1 MTVFFRDAGFESVAQ
16 VANTLL
22 SGVVLSGQ
30 GANTTIYLLGA
41 NAHANTILKQND
53 NNGAVIAYVPAG
65 NNSFPCTIAVTGNN
79 HIFTTTNDAVSL
91 FYYVESGIL

>member
-41 NAHANTILKQND
+41 NAHANTTLKQND

-91 FYYVESGIL
+91 FYYVESGML

>member
-41 NAHANTILKQND
+41 NAHANTTLKQND
-53 NNGAVIAYVPAG
+53 NNGVVIAYVPAG

>member
-22 SGVVLSGQ
+22 SGVALSGQ

-41 NAHANTILKQND
+41 NAHANTTLKQND
-53 NNGAVIAYVPAG
+53 NNGAVIAYVAAG

-79 HIFTTTNDAVSL
+79 HIFSSANDACSL
-91 FYYVESGIL
+91 FYYVE

>member
-41 NAHANTILKQND
+41 NAHSNTTLKQND